1 MIWVEAFWGAA
12 RLAGCHTGPTNE
24 TLPGLW
30 ALENL
35 GLPGFRILG
44 PFFGFKPLGASGFRV

>member
-12 RLAGCHTGPTNE
+12 RLAGCRTGPTNE

-30 ALENL
+30 ALEE
-35 GLPGFRILG
+35 FR
-44 PFFGFKPLGASGFRV
+44 ASGL